1 MKHDFGD
8 IRLFNEAIA
17 ADRINPPIEDYLR
30 SAGLSDS
37 EIAEVRSI
45 FNVYCAAIENAP
57 DAGLPD
63 IASATPA
70 DASPGVTSVN

>member
-1 MKHDFGD
+1 MKHNFGD
-8 IRLFNEAIA
+8 IRLFNSALAEN
-17 ADRINPPIEDYLR
+17 RVNPPIEDYLR

-45 FNVYCAAIENAP
+45 FDVYCTAIENAP
-57 DAGLPD
+57 EAGLPD

-70 DASPGVTSVN
+70 DLPSGVTSVN